1 MSATLQL
8 YILCYNRAGL
18 AREAIRSALAQ
29 TDRQYELV
37 ISDNSTDDETQ
48 AMVAAE
54 FPQLDY
60 RRRVP
65 SLKALDHFNL
75 CLAEASADHVC
86 LFHDDDLLAPRWVE
100 RVREVIAAHPA
111 AAAIGV
117 NARIAEEGRPTRLS
131 FQSSGATHEVR
142 DPRQL
147 AAHYFGRYQLGIAPF
162 PGYVYARARIGGLR
176 FDPAE
181 GKYSD
186 VMWLLR
192 VVERGPLVWVAE
204 PLMTYRL
211 HASNDSRSESIG
223 DRLHLLAY
231 FKRRRSAVGAGLIE
245 DYRFFI
251 YKKALAL
258 DAGQWRALSPARR
271 QTMKS
276 FLQRYRCRRIGRIDQ
291 HVALLRRARVRAV
304 QRFASQSSE
313 DA

>member
-1 MSATLQL
+1 MSATLQV
-8 YILCYNRAGL
+8 YILCYNRAEL

-29 TDRQYELV
+29 TNPCDALV

-75 CLAEASADHVC
+75 CLAEAWADHVC
-86 LFHDDDLLAPRWVE
+86 LFHDDDLMAPRFVE
-100 RVREVIAAHPA
+100 RVRATVAAHPSA
-111 AAAIGV
+111 AAVGV
-117 NARIAEEGRPTRLS
+117 NAHVAEEGRPARLS
-131 FQSSGATHEVR
+131 FQAKGATHLVR
-142 DPRQL
+142 GPRQL

-162 PGYVYARARIGGLR
+162 PGYVYARARIEGLR

-192 VVERGPLVWVAE
+192 VVERGPMVWLGE

-231 FKRRRSAVGAGLIE
+231 FKRRRSTVGAHLID
-245 DYRFFI
+245 DYRFFL
-251 YKKALAL
+251 YKKALEL
-258 DAGQWRALSPARR
+258 DARQLRTLSPARR

-291 HVALLRRARVRAV
+291 HAALMRRTQVRVMQRLAARPEGGA
-304 QRFASQSSE
+304 
-313 DA
+313 